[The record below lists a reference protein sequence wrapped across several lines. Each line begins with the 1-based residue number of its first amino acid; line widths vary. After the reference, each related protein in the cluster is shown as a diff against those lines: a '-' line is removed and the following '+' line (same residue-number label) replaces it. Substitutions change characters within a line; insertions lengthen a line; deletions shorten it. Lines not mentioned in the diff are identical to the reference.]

1 MVNPRPHASIGICA
15 ATLAAVL
22 SIPGTISLAA
32 ANKDKEKEVKKPG
45 LSVKA
50 SPNVSFAPARIKAV
64 AELKGGP
71 NDYEDYYCA
80 GVEWDWG
87 DGTTSGSSTDC
98 EPYEAG
104 KSEIQR
110 RFFKD
115 HEFHQAGSFRIQVR
129 LMRKNKALAAAGVTV
144 QVRPGLRDGVT
155 D

>member
-1 MVNPRPHASIGICA
+1 MVSPRLRTHFGFSAVVTVALLSVSTTASPA
-15 ATLAAVL
+15 
-22 SIPGTISLAA
+22 S
-32 ANKDKEKEVKKPG
+32 NKDKDKDVKKPG

-50 SPNVSFAPARIKAV
+50 TPNVSFAPARIKAV

-115 HEFHQAGSFRIQVR
+115 HEYHQAGNFRIQVR
-129 LMRKNKALAAAGVTV
+129 LMRKNKALTAAAVTV
-144 QVRPGLRDGVT
+144 QIRPGLRDGVT
-155 D
+155 NY